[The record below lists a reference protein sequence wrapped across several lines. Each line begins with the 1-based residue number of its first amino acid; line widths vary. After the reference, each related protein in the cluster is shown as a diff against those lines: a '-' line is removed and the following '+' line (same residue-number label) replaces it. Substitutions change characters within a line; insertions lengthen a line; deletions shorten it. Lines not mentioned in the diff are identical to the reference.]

1 MVDFEVGLKQ
11 WLYEID
17 SVYMYLVWSCIAC
30 GSLLTNGNTGTVVR
44 TSTAES
50 GR

>member
-1 MVDFEVGLKQ
+1 MVDYEVSLKQ

-17 SVYMYLVWSCIAC
+17 SVCRYLVCSCIAY
-30 GSLLTNGNTGTVVR
+30 GSLLINGDTGPAVR
-44 TSTAES
+44 TETAES

>member
-1 MVDFEVGLKQ
+1 MVDYEVGLKQ

-17 SVYMYLVWSCIAC
+17 SVCRYLVWSCIAC
-30 GSLLTNGNTGTVVR
+30 GSLLTNGDTGPAVR
-44 TSTAES
+44 TETAES